1 MQIVIT
7 ASTKAAA
14 EQAIA
19 RLQGIE
25 GITIQE
31 KPASAKGRKAK
42 PTALLG
48 KIERGIQHAKA
59 VEEGKASGRSALD
72 FIGESR

>member
-7 ASTKAAA
+7 ASTQAAA

-42 PTALLG
+42 STALLG
-48 KIERGIQHAKA
+48 KIERGLQHAKA
-59 VEEGKASGRSALD
+59 VEAGKEPGRSALG
-72 FIGESR
+72 FIE